1 MNLDCSVLLT
11 RLEEQ
16 TPALK
21 KDRLLKPQGTEE
33 ILDSLRE
40 DLKNIAFAVLIRPVL
55 IQSPDKGAWPILRAA
70 TDPSAAG
77 AQYYGPDGFQQ
88 AKGHP
93 IVVRSSAASYDS
105 DTQRQLW
112 EISEKLTGVAFP
124 V

>member
-1 MNLDCSVLLT
+1 MRARRPS
-11 RLEEQ
+11 
-16 TPALK
+16 
-21 KDRLLKPQGTEE
+21 
-33 ILDSLRE
+33 SL
-40 DLKNIAFAVLIRPVL
+40 A
-55 IQSPDKGAWPILRAA
+55 SA
-70 TDPSAAG
+70 TN
-77 AQYYGPDGFQQ
+77 GPDGFQQ